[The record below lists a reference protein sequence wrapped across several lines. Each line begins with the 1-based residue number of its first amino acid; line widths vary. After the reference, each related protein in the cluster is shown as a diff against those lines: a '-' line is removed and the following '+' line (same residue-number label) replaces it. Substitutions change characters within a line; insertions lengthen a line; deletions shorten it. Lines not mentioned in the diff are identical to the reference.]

1 MLIFAVAFVWGFRTF
16 YHRSPK
22 RVTISKIKPY
32 MNFRKV
38 RVEGDLLK
46 PARQLKSGAVFYS
59 IHDGTGQLAVFAP
72 LDNSQNLFWAG
83 SRIAAT
89 GSLRVGVGNNKSL
102 QAMKVELL
110 STPAIAAIHSD
121 VMLADIRAEKEGDTV
136 TVSGVVSKV
145 WKPKDGSKA
154 PHKIVLEDPS
164 GRLDVIHWLEK
175 PPKLEAGDAVEITGV
190 VQVYKGRVEVRVFDA
205 QSIQIAGDSDDPPVE
220 IPVGKI
226 TQAHEKQV
234 VITNGRLGPPRSIPG
249 GVIYPLSDDTGTI
262 LFLLWDKNVSG
273 EERDMLDEGVRVQ
286 VEAPVVIYK
295 GQLELVPKDMGGFQV
310 LD

>member
-1 MLIFAVAFVWGFRTF
+1 MLVMAFIFGFRMF
-16 YHRSPK
+16 NRRPAK
-22 RVTISKIKPY
+22 LITISKIKPY

-59 IHDGTGQLAVFAP
+59 VHDGTGQLAVFAP

-102 QAMKVELL
+102 QATKVELL
-110 STPAIAAIHSD
+110 SAPATIAFHSD
-121 VMLADIRAEKEGDTV
+121 VMLVDIRAEKEGDTV

-145 WKPKDGSKA
+145 WKPKEGSKA
-154 PHKIVLEDPS
+154 PYKIVLEDPS

-175 PPKLEAGDAVEITGV
+175 PPKLEPGDAVEITGV

-205 QSIQIAGDSDDPPVE
+205 QAIQIAGDSNDPPVE
-220 IPVGKI
+220 LPIGKI
-226 TQAHEKQV
+226 TQALEKKV
-234 VITNGRLGPPRSIPG
+234 VITQGKLGAPRSIPG
-249 GVIYPLSDDTGTI
+249 GVIYPLSDDSGTI

-273 EERDMLDEGVRVQ
+273 EERDMLDEGVRVR